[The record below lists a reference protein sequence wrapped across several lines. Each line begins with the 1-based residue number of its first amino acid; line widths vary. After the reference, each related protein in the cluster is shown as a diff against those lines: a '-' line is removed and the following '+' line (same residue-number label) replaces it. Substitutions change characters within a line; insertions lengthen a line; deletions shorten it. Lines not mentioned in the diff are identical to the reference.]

1 MTDLSKLSERRKADR
16 IKMANIL
23 RDVVIEH
30 GGTCEIVDW
39 AVEYDAP
46 GSRRLTCE
54 ITAPGGAEICV
65 SFDGDTSYPNTFVA
79 TWNTRGKLWINPY
92 MGQVNPHHW
101 SKLNRVC
108 YNFEQ
113 LLMVISSDLDDFA
126 SGKGYLTEDSPQIQ
140 AMKAS
145 YEERGWSWYPDS
157 N

>member
-1 MTDLSKLSERRKADR
+1 MTDLSKLTEKRKADR

-39 AVEYDAP
+39 AEKFGTP
-46 GSRRLTCE
+46 SRRIMCE
-54 ITAPGGAEICV
+54 IVAPGGAEIWV
-65 SFDGDTSYPNTFVA
+65 SFDGDTSYPDTFVA

-92 MGQVNPHHW
+92 MGDVNRHHW

-108 YNFEQ
+108 YSFEQ
-113 LLMVISSDLDDFA
+113 LLLVIARDMDDFA

-145 YEERGWSWYPDS
+145 YEERGWAWYPDV